1 MPQGDALCPRLFTL
15 CINPVAWKLS
25 AAEGYQLSRPLSTSV
40 THILYI
46 DDLKVFAASQSKLDR
61 VLKSTQEAMQ
71 DIGLQWN
78 PIKCSAVHV
87 RKGAHVTDGEGV
99 ALNERNVIKNLEEEE
114 LYKFLGVL
122 EGLKQEEQ

>member
-1 MPQGDALCPRLFTL
+1 MAR
-15 CINPVAWKLS
+15 KLI
-25 AAEGYQLSRPLSTSV
+25 AAEGYQLSRSVSTSV
-40 THILYI
+40 THRLYI
-46 DDLKVFAASQSKLDR
+46 DDLKVFAASQSRHDR

-78 PIKCSAVHV
+78 PTKCSAVHV

-99 ALNERNVIKNLEEEE
+99 ALNERNVIKNLEEGE
-114 LYKFLGVL
+114 LCTFLGVL